1 MKVNFLL
8 AAVAAQQSTFGGFT
22 FNVSGNIYTSNGIW
36 GNYDSYISS
45 ERVTLAACI
54 SDCKFNA
61 RFTHNDETC
70 TLKDVRLDEFQFTSV
85 GAFPYDVTGFVLDKN
100 YGCSDINGQVSCQPD
115 PDNSALTN
123 SGSTSN
129 FQGFT
134 MSVSQGMYLSTNC
147 NFKQSSIVMNA
158 TIAGNESEKTCQSG
172 LRKYSGQYAYS
183 YDTKNNFC
191 YKYDLRLQNLT
202 MVSNSSSNCGFYLP
216 TSKMC
221 YDDGTNVL
229 CSLKISNA
237 TGPNNTTS
245 SNDSSG
251 SNTGLIVGVICGALI
266 AVVLAGLGLVYYR
279 KKSSPM
285 SNKAF
290 TPAQSFSSGINTPP
304 NNVQHPALQY
314 NYSAVPQNNVY
325 QSYDRNSYVQGMS
338 SSATTISPNYQR
350 MSGNLSELSQHT
362 PKIIAVE
369 STYPQ
374 PFIQPQLYNPPYQPS
389 PTVIQQPPILNQN
402 FIPEQVHAVPS
413 QLPILT
419 PVGNGNRAPDLSY
432 SIQPPLMNNPPS
444 AATPIDG
451 QCEDIPPPILDTHH
465 Q

>member
-22 FNVSGNIYTSNGIW
+22 FNVSGNVYTSNGIW

-61 RFTHNDETC
+61 QCTGFTYNDETC

-85 GAFPYDVTGFVLDKN
+85 GAFPYDVTGYILTDL
-100 YGCSDINGQVSCQPD
+100 
-115 PDNSALTN
+115 ALYWTRIM
-123 SGSTSN
+123 GA
-129 FQGFT
+129 
-134 MSVSQGMYLSTNC
+134 GMYLSTNC

-229 CSLKISNA
+229 CSLK
-237 TGPNNTTS
+237 

-251 SNTGLIVGVICGALI
+251 SNTGLIVGVICGVLI
-266 AVVLAGLGLVYYR
+266 AVVLAGLGLIYYR

-285 SNKAF
+285 TNKAL

-304 NNVQHPALQY
+304 NNVQHPTLQY

-350 MSGNLSELSQHT
+350 MSCNLSELSQHT
-362 PKIIAVE
+362 PKIVAVE
-369 STYPQ
+369 PTYPQ
-374 PFIQPQLYNPPYQPS
+374 PFIQPQVYNPPYQPS
-389 PTVIQQPPILNQN
+389 TTVIQQPPILNQN
-402 FIPEQVHAVPS
+402 FIPEQVHAVPP

-432 SIQPPLMNNPPS
+432 NSIQPPLMNNPPS

-451 QCEDIPPPILDTHH
+451 QYEDIPPPLLDTHH